1 MKKLLTVLCGI
12 LVALSLFVT
21 TGNTAKA
28 AVTVQSDELSGE
40 CGCVVEP
47 ILGSERNKI
56 AANLISSEAFKTVKK
71 NLKKDGLKWT
81 DANSLEVIHN
91 ISHNIVMVGV
101 PFENKHGDVFM
112 AVFFDGTFMGVS
124 PADEH

>member
-28 AVTVQSDELSGE
+28 AVTNQSDEMSGG

-47 ILGSERNKI
+47 ILGAEGNKI
-56 AANLISSEAFKTVKK
+56 VADIISSEAFKIVKK
-71 NLKKDGLKWT
+71 DLKKDGLKWT
-81 DANSLEVIHN
+81 GANTVEVIHN
-91 ISHNIVMVGV
+91 ISYNFVMVGV
-101 PFENKHGDVFM
+101 PFENKQGEVFI
-112 AVFFDGTFMGVS
+112 AAFFDGIFMGVL